1 MEPLA
6 AADADRLA
14 AALTRLQYTVDG
26 VTALIGPAAMS
37 ALARNE
43 TSAGRHALSRHRG
56 VDALPVRLFCLRDT
70 VQQREVAHALGQ
82 DNADLLVRH
91 GILQA
96 LGPQPDDAVRCA
108 LDLHPYGDESHDW
121 WVLADPVP
129 GMDGAPPMLADD
141 HVLGVNEAATTL
153 AGLTLRSPVHSALD
167 VGTGSGIQTLHLS
180 QHADHVV
187 GSDILPRALEMAR
200 WSAALNGLT
209 DLVEFREGDLLEPVG
224 GEQYDLIVSN
234 PPFVLSPGP
243 AGWGAAAAASLTYR
257 DSAFPGDALVAG
269 LVRDLPRH
277 LRPGGS
283 AQLLGNWAHLRGR
296 AWPDWLQ
303 EEWLHESDVDAWIV
317 QREVMDPAAYVEVWL
332 ADAGLR
338 GRPDYVARY
347 DAWLSWFERAGIE
360 AVGLGWMFLHRT
372 HDGGPGRFR
381 VDELHDHVDQPF
393 APMVQRFID
402 GADHLRT
409 HPVLTDS
416 RLTMAPELI
425 SEQWGRP
432 GLTEPEHLLL
442 RQQAFARRAVEVDT
456 ALAGFVG
463 ACDGELTA
471 GQIADALVR
480 LLEVPADDQTE
491 FVDDLLRRA
500 AELVTSGLLL
510 PSA

>member
-26 VTALIGPAAMS
+26 VTSRIGPAAMS

-43 TSAGRHALSRHRG
+43 TSAGRHALAGDRG
-56 VDALPVRLFCLRDT
+56 VDAVPVRLFCLRDT
-70 VQQREVAHALGQ
+70 VQRHEVADAFGNE
-82 DNADLLVRH
+82 NADLLVGH

-96 LGPQPDDAVRCA
+96 SGPQPDDAVRCA

-121 WVLADPVP
+121 WLLADPVP
-129 GMDGAPPMLADD
+129 GMDGAPPMLSDD
-141 HVLGVNEAATTL
+141 RVLGVNEAATTL

-167 VGTGSGIQTLHLS
+167 VGTGSGIQTLHLC
-180 QHADHVV
+180 QHADRVV
-187 GSDILPRALEMAR
+187 GTDILPRALGMAS
-200 WSAALNGLT
+200 WAASLNSLG
-209 DLVEFREGDLLEPVG
+209 DNVEFREGDLLEPVRD
-224 GEQYDLIVSN
+224 EQFDLIVSN
-234 PPFVLSPGP
+234 PPFVVSPGF
-243 AGWGAAAAASLTYR
+243 AGWGAATPASLTYR
-257 DSAFPGDALVAG
+257 DSDLPGDALVAG

-277 LRPGGS
+277 LRPGGA

-296 AWPDWLQ
+296 AWPDRVQ
-303 EEWLHESDVDAWIV
+303 EWLREADVDAWIV

-338 GRPDYVARY
+338 GMPDYIERY
-347 DAWLSWFERAGIE
+347 DAWLSWFEQAGVE
-360 AVGLGWMFLHRT
+360 AIGLGWVFLRRT
-372 HDGGPGRFR
+372 PDGAAGRTR
-381 VDELHDHVDQPF
+381 IDELHGQVDQPF

-402 GADHLRT
+402 GADHLRA
-409 HPVLTDS
+409 HPVLTGS

-425 SEQWGRP
+425 SEQWGTP
-432 GLTEPEHLLL
+432 GRTEPEHLLV

-480 LLEVPADDQTE
+480 LLEVPAEDEAE

-500 AELVTSGLLL
+500 AELLIGGLLL